1 MSFLQLVQREMQGS
15 LPRLVF
21 MSGLGGIS
29 TAAVLASINAG
40 MQNVSGGQK
49 PGLWAAS
56 LFLVALFL
64 FWKTQEYVTISAT
77 AEIEGIIHKLRLRI
91 MDRIRRSELLE
102 LDDIGRAR
110 IVAAVTGDTAI
121 LTQASNMLCFTVQG
135 AVLIFFVS
143 FYVAYLSFVA
153 FALTFII
160 VVGAAAMFHMK
171 NHRLAAQKAESA
183 AWERRLFD
191 RLTDFLDGFKEVR
204 LNSVRSAELFDD
216 ASDVSRTAA
225 NIKIRTQAET
235 FKMIVNSQIS
245 MYVLLGAVVFVAP
258 TLGDS
263 LGGASIS
270 KATTALLFVVG
281 ACFGLVQS
289 IPILLNAN
297 AAANRIAEL
306 EAALRSATTAAP
318 VEIAIP
324 KRFNAIEIH
333 NVTFRYVDKFSDTAF
348 RIGPID
354 FTLRPGELVFITG
367 GNGSGKST
375 FLRVLA
381 GLYPPASGDITLDGM
396 HVDSSNRNTYR
407 ALMSAIFF
415 DYHLFRRL
423 YGIPQPEPG
432 ELEGLLS
439 QFRLADKTGLTA
451 EGEFRTLDLSGGQRR
466 RLALIVSLLEKRP
479 ILLLDEW
486 TAEQD
491 PEFRRKFYDELL
503 PDLMRAG
510 GTVVVITHDDRY
522 LDELTLPARRI
533 RMDEGRIVDQRSINI
548 G

>member
-1 MSFLQLVQREMQGS
+1 MSFLLLVQREMQGS
-15 LPRLVF
+15 LPRLLF

-40 MQNVSGGQK
+40 VQNVSAGQK

-102 LDDIGRAR
+102 VDDIGRAR

-143 FYVAYLSFVA
+143 FYVAFLSFAA
-153 FALTFII
+153 FAMTFVI
-160 VVGAAAMFHMK
+160 VLGAGAIFHMK

-216 ASDVSRTAA
+216 ASDVSRVAA

-258 TLGDS
+258 TFGDS
-263 LGGASIS
+263 LGGSSIA

-306 EAALRSATTAAP
+306 EAALRSAGAAIP
-318 VEIAIP
+318 ADLAIP
-324 KRFNAIEIH
+324 KRFDKIEMH
-333 NVTFRYVDKFSDTAF
+333 NITFRYFDKFSDAAF

-375 FLRVLA
+375 FLRVLS
-381 GLYPPASGDITLDGM
+381 GLYPPASGDVILDGM
-396 HVDSSNRNTYR
+396 RIDGSNRNTYR

-423 YGIPQPEPG
+423 YGVPQPAPG